1 MFVLTF
7 KIYGCVFTSQYTVL
21 GPTSL
26 KPFYSACIM
35 WLTDWFAITL
45 ELTVFVFY
53 TDDNIGRMCH
63 FKWIKYW
70 KEKHSFEY
78 TQYVWASQIKSCQSV
93 WSHDVGVKM
102 IVPHYL
108 LYSNIYQSI
117 FVMIITTQWLF
128 PMESYPSS
136 SPLVGSLDPKVLKHN

>member
-7 KIYGCVFTSQYTVL
+7 KIYGCVLTSQYTVL

-26 KPFYSACIM
+26 KPFYSASIM

-53 TDDNIGRMCH
+53 TDDNIGCMCH

-70 KEKHSFEY
+70 KENY
-78 TQYVWASQIKSCQSV
+78 TICLSVPDKVLPSV
-93 WSHDVGVKM
+93 WRHDVGVKM

-108 LYSNIYQSI
+108 LYSIIYQSI
-117 FVMIITTQWLF
+117 FLSW
-128 PMESYPSS
+128 SS
-136 SPLVGSLDPKVLKHN
+136 RHNDYSLWNHIPPPPL

>member
-53 TDDNIGRMCH
+53 TDDNIGCMCH

-78 TQYVWASQIKSCQSV
+78 AQYVWGSQIKSCQSV
-93 WSHDVGVKM
+93 WSHDVGVK
-102 IVPHYL
+102 IFAL
-108 LYSNIYQSI
+108 LYHLPKYFCNDHHDTMTIPNW
-117 FVMIITTQWLF
+117 IISLLL
-128 PMESYPSS
+128 PSS
-136 SPLVGSLDPKVLKHN
+136 RQSWPKSSET